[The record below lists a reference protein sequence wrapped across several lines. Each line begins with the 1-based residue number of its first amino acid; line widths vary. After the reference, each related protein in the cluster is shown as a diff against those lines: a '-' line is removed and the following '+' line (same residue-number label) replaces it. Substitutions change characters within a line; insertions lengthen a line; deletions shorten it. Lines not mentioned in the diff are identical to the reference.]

1 MLQDAGL
8 EEIDVAAEDEALWE
22 RQRAGQRSRDGV
34 LVMVSAR
41 PSALAGVLRA
51 AESCGGAVV
60 GRAALGTS
68 YVEVEPGAVEPLFAA
83 LPSGALTVVRDAPS
97 ELRPVLDVWGV
108 QDGPALELMRRVK
121 ARFDPAG
128 VCNPGLFVGGI

>member
-1 MLQDAGL
+1 
-8 EEIDVAAEDEALWE
+8 
-22 RQRAGQRSRDGV
+22 
-34 LVMVSAR
+34 
-41 PSALAGVLRA
+41 
-51 AESCGGAVV
+51 
-60 GRAALGTS
+60 
-68 YVEVEPGAVEPLFAA
+68 LFAA